1 MSAVHSA
8 ASRAAL
14 ISIRPEHAAKILSGE
29 KCLEFRRRWAIEPV
43 VRLVIYASRPQQQ
56 IVALADIAQVH
67 RGDRASLWALAR
79 QKKGGIGLEE
89 LYAYLDGCANG
100 YALELCNVQV
110 AVGGID
116 PYAMFGITFHPPQS
130 FRYLN
135 AHALQRL
142 EQAVRARQRTAK
154 GRKA

>member
-8 ASRAAL
+8 DSRAAL

-29 KCLEFRRRWAIEPV
+29 KCLEFR
-43 VRLVIYASRPQQQ
+43 
-56 IVALADIAQVH
+56 
-67 RGDRASLWALAR
+67 GDRASLWALTR
-79 QKKGGIGLEE
+79 QKKGGIGQEE

-142 EQAVRARQRTAK
+142 EQAVRAQQRTAK